1 MANIPIKYRA
11 AKNFKHNLYD
21 FLIISLKGNFE
32 VNFFIRSAFYPS
44 ALGFCPSTL
53 AVETIPY

>member
-1 MANIPIKYRA
+1 MANLLIKYRIDE
-11 AKNFKHNLYD
+11 NFIHNQDD
-21 FLIISLKGNFE
+21 FQVTSLKGNFE
-32 VNFFIRSAFYPS
+32 VNFFIRPAFYPS